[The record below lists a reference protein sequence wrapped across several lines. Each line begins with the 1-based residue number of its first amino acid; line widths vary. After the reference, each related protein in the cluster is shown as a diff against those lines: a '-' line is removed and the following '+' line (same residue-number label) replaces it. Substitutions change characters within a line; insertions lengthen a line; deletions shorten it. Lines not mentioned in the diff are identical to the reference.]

1 MASIQQERK
10 VLWYD
15 PITGRRRSKWL
26 SSRQE
31 ALRFVA
37 DREREAQLVRDGYL
51 TADQVEAGD
60 KRREPLAHLLAEYND
75 DRAHRG
81 VTPQERRRATAMIE
95 AVMDRCRFVVV
106 RDVDVAVVKRAL
118 KDMNRSRSWS
128 ASTFNAYRNAFS
140 GFCNWLANNR
150 YLSENPMGVID
161 LLDAE
166 ADPKRPSRALTVAE
180 TDAIINAATDQR
192 RKLLYRF
199 RFRTGLRG
207 RECTRIVW
215 GDLDLADSTLTLR
228 PGVTKNRK
236 PDRLPIASDLH
247 DALVEQQAYLL
258 REGKAPAPSD
268 LIFPTIP
275 TRPTWKRDLDRA
287 GVTYRTR
294 DGQADPKATR
304 KTFESHLKRS
314 GADLLIVMLLMRHT
328 PRGGLRMTLG
338 PYVDEQEILRRKRDA
353 LGDMTRWI
361 DQQRAKAAAVNA

>member
-1 MASIQQERK
+1 MASIQNDRK

-60 KRREPLAHLLAEYND
+60 KRRASLDHLLAEYND

-81 VTPQERRRATAMIE
+81 VTPQERARTTAMIE
-95 AVMDRCRFVVV
+95 AILERCRFTVV
-106 RDVDVAVVKRAL
+106 RDVDVSIVKRCL
-118 KDMNRSRSWS
+118 KEMNRSRSWS
-128 ASTFNAYRNAFS
+128 ASTYNAYRNAFS
-140 GFCNWLANNR
+140 GFCNWLTANR

-180 TDAIINAATDQR
+180 TDAIINAATDR
-192 RKLLYRF
+192 RRELLYRF

-236 PDRLPIASDLH
+236 PDLLPLTADLR
-247 DALVEQQAYLL
+247 DALVAEQAHLL
-258 REGKAPAPSD
+258 REGKAPAPGD
-268 LIFPTIP
+268 VIFASIP
-275 TRPTWKRDLDRA
+275 GRPTWRRDLARA
-287 GVTYRTR
+287 GVTYQIR

-304 KTFESHLKRS
+304 KTFESHLKRARVDPCHGHGPQFAS
-314 GADLLIVMLLMRHT
+314 SSRKSVMPTPPPLMSQL
-328 PRGGLRMTLG
+328 PG
-338 PYVDEQEILRRKRDA
+338 PPH
-353 LGDMTRWI
+353 
-361 DQQRAKAAAVNA
+361 